1 MRPSSRAWNTHNKF
15 TYRSEVRDTDN
26 TVCRVEFEIGYE
38 IENVIGEMLEIAR
51 CKMSTRTSP
60 SKQKVKI
67 YLSNGEK

>member
-1 MRPSSRAWNTHNKF
+1 
-15 TYRSEVRDTDN
+15 
-26 TVCRVEFEIGYE
+26 VEFEIGYE